1 MNVLAQ
7 IHDSPN
13 LFSSIS
19 LTEWHVTIGGE
30 LLTLLNATGLSED
43 HSQQLYTMRFFFG
56 LCTSATLSTKP
67 EFAS

>member
-43 HSQQLYTMRFFFG
+43 HSQQL
-56 LCTSATLSTKP
+56 
-67 EFAS
+67 